1 MFILTLPKKHWDS
14 EKRTKPANWLGA
26 FASQPFYFGVVAGA
40 LLAAG
45 GALGRIGLEG

>member
-1 MFILTLPKKHWDS
+1 MSISTLPKKHLDS

-26 FASQPFYFGVVAGA
+26 FASQLFYYGAAAGA

-45 GALGRIGLEG
+45 AALGRIGLEG